1 MKTYLID
8 SDVLIDFFKRKQEAV
23 ALLEELGGMGQLAL
37 SALSVAELRS
47 GWTEQDAGI
56 YLPRLY
62 DLALVVPVSD
72 KVAEQAGAYREIYRR
87 KGIVLPTID
96 ALIAATAILHS
107 HCLVTRNR
115 KDYPLPELDMY
126 PTIG

>member
-1 MKTYLID
+1 MKTYLLD

-23 ALLEELGGMGQLAL
+23 ALVEELGGMGQLAL

-62 DLALVVPVSD
+62 DLALVIPVSD
-72 KVAEQAGAYREIYRR
+72 KVAEQAGTYREVYRR

-96 ALIAATAILHS
+96 ALIAATALFYS
-107 HCLVTRNR
+107 YCLVTRNK
-115 KDYPLPELDMY
+115 KDYPLPELDLY
-126 PTIG
+126 PMS

>member
-23 ALLEELGGMGQLAL
+23 ALLEELGGMGQLAI

-62 DLALVVPVSD
+62 DLALVIPVSD
-72 KVAEQAGAYREIYRR
+72 KVAEQAGAYWGDLWG
-87 KGIVLPTID
+87 KGGVLSTFVAPICETD
-96 ALIAATAILHS
+96 LLDLH
-107 HCLVTRNR
+107 
-115 KDYPLPELDMY
+115 Y
-126 PTIG
+126 